1 MHKFY
6 YTYKITLLKGSLA
19 GHYYYGQHR
28 TNNINDGYAGSGRK
42 IKDYYKK
49 YGKIEHQT
57 YIKEIISFYN
67 DEDELNQA
75 EKDLIGDKYKN
86 DELCLNLCEGGGSSS
101 GYKLT
106 EEQKKK
112 LSDSH
117 KGLHHSEETKRK
129 ISENNYTKLN
139 GHSIETRKKLSDAR
153 KGIVFS
159 EEHKQKLRNRI
170 ISEESRKKMSESAKR
185 RGISEKTREK
195 ISASLKGHTGF
206 NKGKHR
212 KYLDDGSFIMVI

>member
-6 YTYKITLLKGSLA
+6 YTYKITPLKGSLA

-28 TNNINDGYAGSGRK
+28 TNNLNDGYAGSGKK

-57 YIKEIISFYN
+57 YIKEFIAFYN
-67 DEDELNQA
+67 NEDELNQA
-75 EKDLIGDKYKN
+75 EKDLIDDIYDT
-86 DELCLNLCEGGGSSS
+86 DELCLNLCKGGGTSS

-112 LSDSH
+112 LSNSH
-117 KGLHHSEETKRK
+117 KGLHHSEETKQK
-129 ISENNYTKLN
+129 ISENSYTKLN
-139 GHSIETRKKLSDAR
+139 GHSIETRLKISNSR

-159 EEHKQKLRNRI
+159 EEHKQKLKNRI
-170 ISEESRKKMSESAKR
+170 ISEETRKKMSESAKK
-185 RGISEKTREK
+185 RGISEKTRER
-195 ISASLKGHTGF
+195 ISA
-206 NKGKHR
+206 
-212 KYLDDGSFIMVI
+212 